1 MASTNH
7 QILDLPPPSQKKPV
21 PTSIQTTATTVKDDY
36 PDIPNAESPSSSS
49 PVKEYPNGDVTGHDI
64 KYHAN
69 PFDEIIPDPDQV
81 HHRNL
86 VLCFDGTG
94 DQFDADVCVCSL
106 CE

>member
-1 MASTNH
+1 MAPTHH
-7 QILDLPPPSQKKPV
+7 QSLDLPPKKPV
-21 PTSIQTTATTVKDDY
+21 PTSIQTTTTTTTIKDDY

-49 PVKEYPNGDVTGHDI
+49 PAKDYPNGDVNDHDT

-69 PFDEIIPDPDQV
+69 PFDEIIPDPEQV

-94 DQFDADVCVCSL
+94 DQFDADVGVGSL